1 LKRIAIL
8 FSGQGSHMRN
18 LALACAQGRLPAQ
31 IAAVVCN
38 NPDAPGLEH
47 ARELGLPLQVLAHR
61 DFADRDRFDEA
72 LATHL
77 LGVQPDLVV
86 LAGFMRILTP
96 AFVRRFAGRLV
107 NIHPSLL
114 PAFPGVNTHARALE
128 SGVRLHGA
136 TVHLV
141 TEALDHGPILA
152 QAALP
157 VQPDDDAAS
166 LAARVLQAEHVVYPQ
181 AIRWLLEDRVQ
192 VHEGRAQIE
201 GIEAAQR
208 LILWGFEAD
217 SPSLAHSSSWST
229 DRAYR
234 HSA

>member
-1 LKRIAIL
+1 
-8 FSGQGSHMRN
+8 MCN
-18 LALACAQGRLPAQ
+18 LAQACAEGRLPAQ
-31 IAAVVCN
+31 VVAVVCN
-38 NPDAPGLEH
+38 KPDAPGIKH
-47 ARELGLPLQVLAHR
+47 ARDLGLPLQLLDHR
-61 DFADRDRFDEA
+61 DFPDRERFDEA
-72 LATHL
+72 LACL
-77 LGVQPDLVV
+77 LMSVQPDLVV

-96 AFVRRFAGRLV
+96 AFVRRFSGRLV

-152 QAALP
+152 QAAVP
-157 VQPDDDAAS
+157 VQPQEDATR
-166 LAARVLQAEHVVYPQ
+166 LAARVLEAEHAIYPR
-181 AIRWLLEDRVQ
+181 AIQWLLEDRVN

-201 GIEAAQR
+201 GIDSAQR
-208 LILWGFEAD
+208 LLMWGFEGHSSA
-217 SPSLAHSSSWST
+217 SLAESPRLVQPTWST
-229 DRAYR
+229 DRANR